1 MSRAATVQSARKSS
15 KADENLLVLY
25 LKEIN
30 KVRLLTRTEEQTL
43 AREAAKGSE
52 VAKEKLVRANLRFV
66 VNIAKKY
73 QRRGLPLEDLISEG
87 NIGLLRAI
95 DRFDVEKGYHF
106 ISYAVWWIRQAI
118 LKAICEKSRMIRL
131 PLNRANEL
139 VQIEKVRKDLQGE
152 QFLVSETDMIAKR
165 LDLDRE
171 HVSDLLNI
179 SRELISLDTP
189 VYSEKDSSLL
199 GDFVE
204 DKNHTTPD
212 EVVIGNSLRQD
223 INGVLTSLSQK
234 ESEIIQYRF
243 GLNGK
248 RPMSLKEIGSM
259 YKLTKE
265 RIRQIEKKAIKRLQ
279 HPSRSH
285 LLRAYM

>member
-1 MSRAATVQSARKSS
+1 MSNAATNLTVRKAS

-30 KVRLLTRTEEQTL
+30 KVRLLTRTEEEML
-43 AREAAKGSE
+43 AREAARGS
-52 VAKEKLVRANLRFV
+52 VTAKEKLVRANLRFV

-152 QFLVSETDMIAKR
+152 QFLVSETDMIARK

-212 EVVIGNSLRQD
+212 EIAVSNALRQD
-223 INGVLTSLSQK
+223 INGILTSLSQK
-234 ESEIIQYRF
+234 ESEIVQYRF

-285 LLRAYM
+285 TLRAYM